1 MDKSLFLELDS
12 CDFAFLYDYLKAIG
26 FPAEGGMEDQE
37 AEELAACFQEKLWKQ
52 NQIKLSE
59 REETADLYRSFVGD
73 LKGLILRIHLEA
85 QLFEFTS
92 KAEQDTLREA
102 FGAML
107 LMGVLI
113 REKYGVDVTPAE
125 LRRLSGYIE
134 AGCPSE
140 QLRVSIQ
147 MVTGSD
153 SSFYY
158 SVSRWIRNNFSENV
172 RICGVCPGYLLESSI
187 EKNEPDIL
195 MAVTPLN
202 IQSSI
207 PQITLTIPFSVE
219 EGNRLWRFIEDLSLK
234 KQTEFVLES
243 FF

>member
-1 MDKSLFLELDS
+1 M
-12 CDFAFLYDYLKAIG
+12 
-26 FPAEGGMEDQE
+26 
-37 AEELAACFQEKLWKQ
+37 
-52 NQIKLSE
+52 
-59 REETADLYRSFVGD
+59 
-73 LKGLILRIHLEA
+73 ILRIHLEA

-113 REKYGVDVTPAE
+113 REKIWRGCYTGRIETFI
-125 LRRLSGYIE
+125 RYIE

-158 SVSRWIRNNFSENV
+158 SVSRWIRNNFQ
-172 RICGVCPGYLLESSI
+172 R
-187 EKNEPDIL
+187 
-195 MAVTPLN
+195 MFA
-202 IQSSI
+202 
-207 PQITLTIPFSVE
+207 SVE
-219 EGNRLWRFIEDLSLK
+219 
-234 KQTEFVLES
+234 FVRDIFWNLP
-243 FF
+243 